1 MMDELRAACRSLRK
15 SPTFTIVAL
24 TVMGLGIGAAT
35 AIYSVVDAVVL
46 RGLPFDQHDRL
57 AVVLEHDIK
66 RPSTFG
72 SGSTTPQT
80 YADWRRLQQSFEGLA
95 AFGGWTHVTRG
106 DNGEPVD
113 IRGHRISAEFL
124 RTLQVDPILGRHFT
138 RDDEIEGRHRVALI
152 SYGFWLRRFG
162 GSADVV
168 GRTIEVEQ
176 GTLEIVGVLPRTFVF
191 PIASDRPS
199 EIFTPI
205 YFRTE
210 DLTRANSR
218 NYNWTALGRL
228 KSGVTMVQAQD
239 EMVRLAEAL
248 NREYPAWSPD
258 RTTRVVGLHHHL
270 VGRVRSW
277 MLMLLGA
284 VMLVLLIACA
294 NVANL
299 LLARATARSREM
311 GVRAALG
318 ASRWRLVRGLLV
330 EGLLLSLTAGAI
342 GVALAYA
349 GVGVIRAWLP
359 TGVPRVAQ
367 IGIDVRVLA
376 AAIGAAVA
384 TGVTF
389 GLVPAFHSAR
399 PNLTIALKDTGRS
412 STAGRSTQRLRSAL
426 VVAEIALAV
435 VLLVGAGLFIGSF
448 ARLQRIDLG
457 LDYHNVLALNVNVRV
472 VGNDFAT
479 AFGQGPAYV
488 DRVARAVR
496 EIPGVES
503 AAAVSGGMPLTGGWS
518 RSPLALP
525 DGRNF
530 EGDDSIDRRII
541 TPEYLRVLRIP
552 LIRGRYLS
560 ESDRR
565 EAPRVALVN
574 EAAAAKYWPGR
585 DPIGERFTM
594 NKQERVIVGLV
605 ANVRHLGP
613 ELPPRPE
620 TYYAFAQEDSSGGTI
635 AIRTSGDPLTVLPA
649 VKAAIWSI
657 NKDQRLTADTYTL
670 EGYLDRM
677 IAQRRFNMALLAL
690 FGGLG
695 LVISAVG
702 IYGVMAYLV
711 AQRTNEIGV
720 RMALGATRA
729 NVVAMILRRAGLLT
743 ALGLALGTLLAW
755 PLSSYFQ
762 VKTLLFQVE
771 PTDVV
776 TYAVALSILAAAGL
790 AASAIPARRAASVD
804 PLAALRH
811 E

>member
-1 MMDELRAACRSLRK
+1 MTDDVRTAYRSLRK

-46 RGLPFDQHDRL
+46 RGLPFEQHDRL
-57 AVVLEHDIK
+57 AVVLEHDLK
-66 RPSTFG
+66 RPTTFG
-72 SGSTTPQT
+72 NGATTPQA

-95 AFGGWTHVTRG
+95 AFGSWTHVTRG

-113 IRGHRISAEFL
+113 IRGNRISAEFL
-124 RTLQVDPILGRHFT
+124 RTLRVDPILGRHFT

-162 GSADVV
+162 GSADAV
-168 GRTIEVEQ
+168 GRTIDVDQESLEV
-176 GTLEIVGVLPRTFVF
+176 VGVLPRTFAF
-191 PIASDRPS
+191 PVASDRPS

-205 YFRTE
+205 YFRTS
-210 DLTRANSR
+210 DLTRGSNRS
-218 NYNWTALGRL
+218 YNWTAIGRL
-228 KSGVTMVQAQD
+228 KPGITIPQAQD
-239 EMVRLAEAL
+239 EMVRISHAL
-248 NREYPAWSPD
+248 DKEHPGWSVD
-258 RTTRVVGLHHHL
+258 RTVRLVSLHHHL

-342 GVALAYA
+342 GVALANL
-349 GVGVIRAWLP
+349 GVDVIRAWLP
-359 TGVPRVAQ
+359 AGVPRVAQ

-376 AAIGAAVA
+376 AAIGAAVV

-399 PNLTIALKDTGRS
+399 PNLTVALKDTGRS

-479 AFGQGPAYV
+479 AFRQGAAHV
-488 DRVARAVR
+488 DRVVRAVR
-496 EIPGVES
+496 DVPGVDS
-503 AAAVSGGMPLTGGWS
+503 VAAVSGGMPLTSSWS
-518 RSPLALP
+518 RSPLQLP
-525 DGRNF
+525 DGRTF
-530 EGDDSIDRRII
+530 DGDDSIDRRII
-541 TPEYLRVLRIP
+541 TPDYLRVLRIP

-560 ESDRR
+560 ESDHR

-585 DPIGERFTM
+585 DPVGERFTM
-594 NKQERVIVGLV
+594 NKQERVIVGVV
-605 ANVRHLGP
+605 ANVSHLGP
-613 ELPPRPE
+613 EVPPRPE
-620 TYYAFAQEDSSGGTI
+620 TYLALAQEDTSGATL

-657 NKDQRLTADTYTL
+657 NKEQRLTPDTYTR

-695 LVISAVG
+695 LIIAAVG
-702 IYGVMAYLV
+702 INGVMAYLV

-729 NVVAMILRRAGLLT
+729 NVVVMILRRAGVLT

-755 PLSSYFQ
+755 PLSTYFQ
-762 VKTLLFQVE
+762 VSTFLFQVE
-771 PTDVV
+771 PTDIV
-776 TYAVALSILAAAGL
+776 TYAVALSILAVAGL
-790 AASAIPARRAASVD
+790 AASAIPAHRAATVD